1 MPRSTR
7 QIAARILVTAVN
19 QCMIATGN
27 HLIWIRCAE
36 HHPRGKRRAP

>member
-27 HLIWIRCAE
+27 HLDLDSL
-36 HHPRGKRRAP
+36 RGAPPSGEA